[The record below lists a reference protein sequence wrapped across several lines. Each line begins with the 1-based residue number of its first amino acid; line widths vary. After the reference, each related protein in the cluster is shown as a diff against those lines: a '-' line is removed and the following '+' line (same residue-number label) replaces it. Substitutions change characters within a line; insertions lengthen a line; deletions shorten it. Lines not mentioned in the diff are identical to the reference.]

1 MGQFVVT
8 APATG
13 AVEAVADRLLLYPNP
28 TSEMVFF
35 EVEKNTLQ
43 EAACQ
48 VTDALGRVVLEQEL
62 TLSNGRGSIQTEG
75 LAAGAY
81 AARLLSG
88 GKAYT
93 GFFVKQ

>member
-1 MGQFVVT
+1 MALASGT
-8 APATG
+8 A
-13 AVEAVADRLLLYPNP
+13 EAVADRLLLYPNP
-28 TSEMVFF
+28 TSETVFF
-35 EVEKNTLQ
+35 EVEKNALQ

-48 VTDALGRVVLEQEL
+48 VTDAMGRVVLEQEL

-81 AARLLSG
+81 ALRVLYG

-93 GFFVKQ
+93 GAFAKQ